1 MRLPPSLP
9 PLSIELVARDR
20 FGQAWRQRAVL
31 TRKGKK
37 MSEFTFGSNWR
48 GILLPL
54 CCTIAVVGAALTYA
68 MMS

>member
-1 MRLPPSLP
+1 M
-9 PLSIELVARDR
+9 
-20 FGQAWRQRAVL
+20 L

-37 MSEFTFGSNWR
+37 MIEHTFGSNWR